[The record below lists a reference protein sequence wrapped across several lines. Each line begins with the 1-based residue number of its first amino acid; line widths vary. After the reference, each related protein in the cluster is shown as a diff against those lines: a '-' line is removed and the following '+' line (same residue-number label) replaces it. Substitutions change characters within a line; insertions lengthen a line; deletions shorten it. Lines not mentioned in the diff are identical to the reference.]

1 VALNIKKRRLEL
13 AIPRERLDQVRT
25 QTVKAVEKVGPL
37 ASQARDVA
45 SRRIEDARVWAAPR
59 LERAAHT
66 VEERIAPRV
75 SAMLS
80 DAAKAV
86 DPGKTA
92 RAKRRWPVLT
102 LVTGVALGA
111 IGYVMYRNNQ
121 SWVDSVTEAGEAA
134 ALAEDQGAETGRRAT
149 DAGERAAEKAER
161 FSGREGGSAQRP

>member
-1 VALNIKKRRLEL
+1 MALNIKKRRLEL

-134 ALAEDQGAETGRRAT
+134 ALAGEKVAETSRRAAAT
-149 DAGERAAEKAER
+149 GERAAEKAER

>member
-1 VALNIKKRRLEL
+1 MALNIKKRRLEL

-59 LERAAHT
+59 LERAAHM

>member
-1 VALNIKKRRLEL
+1 
-13 AIPRERLDQVRT
+13 
-25 QTVKAVEKVGPL
+25 
-37 ASQARDVA
+37 
-45 SRRIEDARVWAAPR
+45 
-59 LERAAHT
+59 